1 MRSQALRADFLML
14 ITAMIWGTAFVAQR
28 VGMDNIGPFL
38 FTGLR
43 FTLGALALLPLVIYQ
58 GRTKAR
64 HEPFLQRGLLL
75 GGLSMGLALT
85 VGINLQQVGLLFT
98 SVTNSGFIT
107 GLYVI
112 VVPLLGLIIGHKTGL
127 GTWLGAFL
135 AVAGMALL
143 SIGEDFTVAS
153 GDWIQLAGAFVW
165 GLHVLLVSFFVSRH
179 DAIRLAFLQFA
190 TCAVVSLL
198 LALIFEE
205 IEPASIWLAGPALIY
220 GGLFAVAVGY
230 TLQVVAQ
237 KHAIA
242 SHAAIIL
249 SLEAV
254 FAAIAGALFLEES
267 LTLRGYMGCVLMFIG
282 MLAAQLWPR
291 KAEPLTTASP
301 AKARRPIASAH
312 RLQRQMRGVLQVRLA
327 MILGT
332 QIVLGEHVEQGV
344 EHVRRVRITSQIQTE
359 CSDLG
364 SAQMVT
370 AGGPTQPVAR

>member
-28 VGMDNIGPFL
+28 IGMDNIGPFL

-43 FTLGALALLPLVIYQ
+43 FALGALALLPLVIYQ
-58 GRTKAR
+58 GRTAAR
-64 HEPFLQRGLLL
+64 HEPFLQRGLIL

-85 VGINLQQVGLLFT
+85 LGINLQQVGLLFT

-112 VVPLLGLIIGHKTGL
+112 VVPLLGLAIGHKTGL

-165 GLHVLLVSFFVSRH
+165 GVHVLLVSFFVSRH

-198 LALIFEE
+198 LALIFED
-205 IEPASIWLAGPALIY
+205 INPASIP
-220 GGLFAVAVGY
+220 
-230 TLQVVAQ
+230 
-237 KHAIA
+237 
-242 SHAAIIL
+242 S
-249 SLEAV
+249 
-254 FAAIAGALFLEES
+254 
-267 LTLRGYMGCVLMFIG
+267 
-282 MLAAQLWPR
+282 
-291 KAEPLTTASP
+291 
-301 AKARRPIASAH
+301 
-312 RLQRQMRGVLQVRLA
+312 
-327 MILGT
+327 
-332 QIVLGEHVEQGV
+332 
-344 EHVRRVRITSQIQTE
+344 
-359 CSDLG
+359 
-364 SAQMVT
+364 
-370 AGGPTQPVAR
+370 

>member
-14 ITAMIWGTAFVAQR
+14 ITAVIWGTAFVAQR
-28 VGMDNIGPFL
+28 IGMDNIGPFL

-43 FTLGALALLPLVIYQ
+43 FALGALALLPLVIYQ
-58 GRTKAR
+58 GRTAAR
-64 HEPFLQRGLLL
+64 HEPFLQRGLIL

-85 VGINLQQVGLLFT
+85 LGINLQQVGLLFT

-112 VVPLLGLIIGHKTGL
+112 VVPLLGLAIGHKTGL

-165 GLHVLLVSFFVSRH
+165 GVHVLLVSFFVSRH

-198 LALIFEE
+198 LALIFED
-205 IEPASIWLAGPALIY
+205 INPASIWLAGPALIY

-291 KAEPLTTASP
+291 KPEPLATAAP
-301 AKARRPIASAH
+301 AKA
-312 RLQRQMRGVLQVRLA
+312 
-327 MILGT
+327 
-332 QIVLGEHVEQGV
+332 
-344 EHVRRVRITSQIQTE
+344 
-359 CSDLG
+359 
-364 SAQMVT
+364 
-370 AGGPTQPVAR
+370 

>member
-28 VGMDNIGPFL
+28 IGMDNIGPFL

-43 FTLGALALLPLVIYQ
+43 FALGALALLPLVIHQ
-58 GRTKAR
+58 GRTAAR

-75 GGLSMGLALT
+75 GGMSMGLALT

-112 VVPLLGLIIGHKTGL
+112 VVPLLGLALGHKTGL

-165 GLHVLLVSFFVSRH
+165 GVHVLLVSFFVSRH

-190 TCAVVSLL
+190 TCALVSLL
-198 LALIFEE
+198 LALVFEE
-205 IEPASIWLAGPALIY
+205 IDPANIWLAGPALLY

-254 FAAIAGALFLEES
+254 FAAIAGALFLDES
-267 LTLRGYMGCVLMFIG
+267 LTLRGYLGCVLMFIG

-291 KAEPLTTASP
+291 RPEPAV
-301 AKARRPIASAH
+301 
-312 RLQRQMRGVLQVRLA
+312 Q
-327 MILGT
+327 
-332 QIVLGEHVEQGV
+332 
-344 EHVRRVRITSQIQTE
+344 TS
-359 CSDLG
+359 
-364 SAQMVT
+364 
-370 AGGPTQPVAR
+370 